1 MTARVF
7 FAAAL
12 VSALTAFA
20 AEKNSMA
27 QWDAGMDDDAGM
39 ADATSLT
46 ALPKADFANQWQ
58 GYAKRDRFHTL
69 SLDGTGNLPEAKA
82 PIAAPVPVNGQYTLA
97 DLLCDNVSYFLRIDR
112 KKGLDRAIQ
121 IMGKRK
127 AYDHGGVC
135 LLKPQVLEKK
145 PVADGVAFNLKWTL
159 PEGEDYWFEGTVKA
173 SLENA
178 TTVKYEYELKPSE
191 KCRENSQFVEL
202 GLVVTGF
209 SNSCSRVD
217 WVGNG
222 ILTSVPGKSKMN
234 VFGTWSM
241 HKDDYRFPGNRSGVK
256 WASIGW
262 NGRRDAFVLESG
274 TGNVDFDVRG
284 NDILL
289 TENLAVAGYGGKS
302 SGPSGLKSVKEMELK
317 GSFRVWSGMFA
328 KPRAVVVPDLT
339 YTYH

>member
-27 QWDAGMDDDAGM
+27 QCDAGMDDDVG
-39 ADATSLT
+39 
-46 ALPKADFANQWQ
+46 K
-58 GYAKRDRFHTL
+58 
-69 SLDGTGNLPEAKA
+69 LPEAKA

-178 TTVKYEYELKPSE
+178 TTVKYEYELKASE